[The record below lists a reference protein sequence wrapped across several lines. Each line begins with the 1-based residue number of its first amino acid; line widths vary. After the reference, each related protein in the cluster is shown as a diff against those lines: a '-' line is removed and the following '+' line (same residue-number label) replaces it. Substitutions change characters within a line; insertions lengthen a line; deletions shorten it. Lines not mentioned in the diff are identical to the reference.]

1 MGPLLPL
8 GVDRRATRPRTPRL
22 RGRPARRTGAT
33 RRLTSLSA
41 TERGAEIGRD
51 PQASGDEI
59 DVRGLL
65 VVPGLID
72 LHTHVY
78 RGRTSLVQSNGARP
92 EIKFALDSPVEER
105 RFEPSVPP

>member
-1 MGPLLPL
+1 MTDL
-8 GVDRRATRPRTPRL
+8 VL
-22 RGRPARRTGAT
+22 RGGRVIDPASGRDETADIAFG
-33 RRLTSLSA
+33 
-41 TERGAEIGRD
+41 GGKVAEIGRD
-51 PQASGDEI
+51 LRASGAEI
-59 DVRGLL
+59 VDVRGLL